1 MKRFAIKTATNGD
14 YLRQLVESM
23 QEGEVLEIKEPNRSL
38 EQNAYLW
45 RYLSAFSRQ
54 LDWTVMVNGKVQQSK
69 LSEYDWKDLLTG
81 AFEGEAR
88 RMAMGIDN
96 TGLVMLGAQTS
107 KYGKRKF
114 SEFIEFLNC
123 FAAQH
128 DVKIG

>member
-1 MKRFAIKTATNGD
+1 MKRIAYKTESNEAH
-14 YLRQLVESM
+14 LLQLVRDM
-23 QEGEVLEIKEPNRSL
+23 QVGEVLQISEPTRSL

-45 RYLSAFSRQ
+45 KYLTAFARQ
-54 LDWTVMVNGKVQQSK
+54 LDWPVMVNGKVQQSK

-128 DVKIG
+128 DIKIG